1 MAWKSTHVTWR
12 SRLSGFRC
20 WGSSRSW
27 WKTMPNKPRN
37 SDGTMRRANKPKGL
51 TNRSIIAR
59 WVEAETLHLKRLGM
73 GYQAI
78 ADHIVGVAQG
88 SQKAFVTVPHEAH
101 FSEDYQIS
109 VQAVHRAFRRAIVR
123 LPNAEAAQ
131 LRKLDSERL
140 EEMFLSLQAGI
151 RRGDPRSIEVGVKVL
166 AHEAEISGYKSPARV
181 EMTGTRVNVLVQQQ
195 AAADA
200 QALAN
205 LSRLTLE
212 ELREYRRLEAKAL
225 GAPDVIEIE
234 AVKMPEAPN
243 E

>member
-1 MAWKSTHVTWR
+1 
-12 SRLSGFRC
+12 
-20 WGSSRSW
+20 
-27 WKTMPNKPRN
+27 
-37 SDGTMRRANKPKGL
+37 MRRANKPERL
-51 TNRSIIAR
+51 TNRTIIAR
-59 WVEAETLHLKRLGM
+59 WVETETLHLKRLGM

-78 ADHIVGVAQG
+78 ADHIVGVAQR
-88 SQKAFVTVPHEAH
+88 SQKAFVTVPHDAH
-101 FSEDYQIS
+101 FPEDYQIS

-166 AHEAEISGYKSPARV
+166 AHEAEINGYKAPARV

-200 QALAN
+200 QALAD

-234 AVKMPEAPN
+234 SAKAPEAPYEPAAAVN
-243 E
+243 PKTDKSNGDDNG